1 MMKKCMALVLCL
13 VIALALV
20 PTLAETAG
28 ETAGHDDGG
37 KIVVLAT
44 GGTIAG
50 VGEAGKTAG
59 YKPGALTAEELLL
72 AVPELAEVAPIEAIQ
87 ICNVNSD
94 DITAEV

>member
-13 VIALALV
+13 VIALMFV
-20 PTLAETAG
+20 PVLAETAEETAE

-50 VGEAGKTAG
+50 VGEAKGSTTAFST
-59 YKPGALTAEELLL
+59 PLNMATVERRPAATA
-72 AVPELAEVAPIEAIQ
+72 AASQ
-87 ICNVNSD
+87 
-94 DITAEV
+94 